1 MNKDNF
7 YIELSKRGIVL
18 NDKQKEQLDKYYK
31 LVLHWNEKINL
42 TSIIKEE
49 DFYKK
54 HFYDSISTSF
64 YFNFNNIKNICDVGS
79 GAGFPS
85 IPLKIVYPHLQVTII
100 DSLKKR
106 INFLQLLSKE
116 LGIEKCKFIH
126 MRAEQA
132 GQDEEY
138 REKYDLVTARAVA
151 RLNILAE
158 LCLPL
163 VKVGGYFLSLKSQK
177 ADEEVEEAKKAF
189 QMLGAKLEK
198 DNELFI
204 EEDKRH
210 ILEIKKIKITPKKFP
225 RKAGIP
231 NKNPII

>member
-1 MNKDNF
+1 
-7 YIELSKRGIVL
+7 
-18 NDKQKEQLDKYYK
+18 
-31 LVLHWNEKINL
+31 
-42 TSIIKEE
+42 
-49 DFYKK
+49 
-54 HFYDSISTSF
+54 
-64 YFNFNNIKNICDVGS
+64 
-79 GAGFPS
+79 
-85 IPLKIVYPHLQVTII
+85 
-100 DSLKKR
+100 
-106 INFLQLLSKE
+106 
-116 LGIEKCKFIH
+116 

-163 VKVGGYFLSLKSQK
+163 VKIGGCFLSLKSQK

-189 QMLGAKLEK
+189 QILGAKLEK

-210 ILEIKKIKITPKKFP
+210 ILEIKKIKTTPKKFP